1 LDEDIMTL
9 NKTKTTFTRVV
20 EAYDDNSK
28 SYIVSEYSNDG
39 SLFNYVNKLKSN
51 AIALKEDQI

>member
-1 LDEDIMTL
+1 MTL

>member
-1 LDEDIMTL
+1 MTL

-20 EAYDDNSK
+20 EAYDDNGK